1 MSDELSPSQAA
12 ARIGATT
19 RSVQRWIASGRLPAR
34 RVGGRW
40 RVATDAIDAFVASD
54 GTTRRRTAGD
64 HHADPDPVHRQPGRD
79 RDTDHADVRAPR
91 DPGGRPGHGRP
102 RRRSTCSTSTRSWR
116 LRGPPERTRSTRA
129 SASWPRTR
137 TSPRRS
143 APPGSAGSGRRRRRS
158 GRWATR
164 LPRVGWPPRSDVPI
178 LAGYDDPDQ
187 SDEALLAAADPGRL
201 PDAGQAGRRR
211 RRQGHADGPRAAPAG
226 GGDRRRARREA
237 AAAFG
242 DDRLILERL
251 VVGARHVEIQVLFDG
266 YGARRVTSANATARS
281 SAATR
286 RCSRRRRR
294 RP

>member
-54 GTTRRRTAGD
+54 GTRDGEPAAD

-79 RDTDHADVRAPR
+79 RDTDHADVRPPR
-91 DPGGRPGHGRP
+91 DPGDRPGHGRP
-102 RRRSTCSTSTRSWR
+102 GRPRPARHRRGRRR
-116 LRGPPERTRSTRA
+116 LRGPPERTPSTRV

-143 APPGSAGSGRRRRRS
+143 GPPGSAGSGRRRLRS

-164 LPRVGWPPRSDVPI
+164 LPRVGWPPRS
-178 LAGYDDPDQ
+178 
-187 SDEALLAAADPGRL
+187 
-201 PDAGQAGRRR
+201 
-211 RRQGHADGPRAAPAG
+211 
-226 GGDRRRARREA
+226 
-237 AAAFG
+237 
-242 DDRLILERL
+242 
-251 VVGARHVEIQVLFDG
+251 
-266 YGARRVTSANATARS
+266 TSRS
-281 SAATR
+281 SPATTTR
-286 RCSRRRRR
+286 TSPTRHCSRRRTGSASRCWSSR
-294 RP
+294 RPAAVARACGPFASRTGWPRRSEPRGARPPRPSATTG